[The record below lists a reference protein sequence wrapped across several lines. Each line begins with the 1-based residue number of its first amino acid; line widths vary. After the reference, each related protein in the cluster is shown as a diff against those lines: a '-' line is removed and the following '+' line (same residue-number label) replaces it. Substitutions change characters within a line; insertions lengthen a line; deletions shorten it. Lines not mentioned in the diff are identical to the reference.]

1 MDTFA
6 TAITC
11 IDGRVQQPV
20 ADWVKLRLN
29 VRYVD
34 LITEPGP
41 DKALA
46 QAVAEIITEVLRKV
60 WFSIKHHNSSIV
72 VLAGHDTCAANPVS
86 KEEHIEQIIEG
97 VKVLVACELPARIVG
112 VWVNEWGSVDLICD
126 TKERESMRS
135 YL

>member
-20 ADWVKLRLN
+20 ADWVKQRFN

-41 DKALA
+41 DRALSQGAAEVITGIVRKA
-46 QAVAEIITEVLRKV
+46 
-60 WFSIKHHNSSIV
+60 WFSINHHHSSIV
-72 VLAGHDTCAANPVS
+72 ALAGHDACAANPVS
-86 KEEHIEQIIEG
+86 KEEHFEQILEG
-97 VKVLVACELPARIVG
+97 VRVLISYELPAQIVG
-112 VWVNEWGSVDLICD
+112 LWVNEWGSVDLVWD
-126 TKERESMRS
+126 TKEREPVRS

>member
-20 ADWVKLRLN
+20 NDWVKLLMN

-41 DKALA
+41 DKVLA
-46 QAVAEIITEVLRKV
+46 EGPIEIRNDVVRKV
-60 WFSIKHHNSSIV
+60 RFSIRHHHSK
-72 VLAGHDTCAANPVS
+72 VLALVGHDSCAANS
-86 KEEHIEQIIEG
+86 ASREEHIEQIIEG
-97 VKVLVACELPARIVG
+97 VKFLVSCQMDVRVVG
-112 VWVNEWGSVDLICD
+112 LWVNEWGSVDQICD
-126 TKERESMRS
+126 TKERELVTS